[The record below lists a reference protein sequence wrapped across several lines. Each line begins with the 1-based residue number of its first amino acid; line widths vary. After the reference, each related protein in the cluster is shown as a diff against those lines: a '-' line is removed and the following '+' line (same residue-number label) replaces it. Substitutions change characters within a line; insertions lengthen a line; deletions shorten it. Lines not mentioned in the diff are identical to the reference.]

1 MFVAVFILS
10 LQPELYFKSKMD
22 TYKNLIL
29 QYSTKKESFSLDDLW
44 GWLSAM
50 GLTTRSTM
58 NCMLSRMVDKGELV
72 RIARGVY
79 ASAGHKNLFT
89 IELTA
94 EEQDLA
100 RNLKER
106 FPFAPLC
113 IYNGSCIAPLQHH
126 LSGNSMTYV
135 ETDRQV
141 MESLF
146 EHIKEHTGK
155 EVWLMP
161 DADMVYRYIDL
172 GKGGIIVK
180 PLVTEAPL
188 QTTEGVPVPT
198 LEKLLVDINKD
209 ADFSYLHGAEA
220 ERMTDNAKALYI
232 INITRLRRYAKRR
245 GLKIEE
251 KL

>member
-1 MFVAVFILS
+1 
-10 LQPELYFKSKMD
+10 MD

-29 QYSTKKESFSLDDLW
+29 QYSTKKESFTLDDLW
-44 GWLSAM
+44 TWLSAM

-58 NCMLSRMVDKGELV
+58 SCMLSRMVNKKELV

-79 ASAGHKNLFT
+79 ASAEHKNLFT
-89 IELTA
+89 FELTS
-94 EEQDLA
+94 EEQNLA

-106 FPFAPLC
+106 FPFAPVC
-113 IYNGSCIAPLQHH
+113 IYNGKSLAPLQHH
-126 LSGNSMTYV
+126 MSGNTMTYV
-135 ETDRQV
+135 ETDRQA
-141 MESLF
+141 MESIF
-146 EHIKEHTGK
+146 EYIKEQSGK

-172 GKGGIIVK
+172 EKGGIIVK

-188 QTTEGVPVPT
+188 QTMEGVTVPT

-209 ADFSYLHGAEA
+209 PDFSYLQGAEA
-220 ERMTDNAKALYI
+220 ERMMANAKALYI
-232 INITRLRRYAKRR
+232 INATRLRRYAKRR

-251 KL
+251 IL

>member
-1 MFVAVFILS
+1 
-10 LQPELYFKSKMD
+10 MD
-22 TYKNLIL
+22 TYKNLIW
-29 QYSTKKESFSLDDLW
+29 QYSTKKDSFSLDDLW

-89 IELTA
+89 VELA
-94 EEQDLA
+94 PEEHDLA

-113 IYNGSCIAPLQHH
+113 IYNGKSIAPLQHH
-126 LSGNSMTYV
+126 LSGNNMTYV
-135 ETDRQV
+135 ETDRQA

-146 EHIKEHTGK
+146 EYIKEHTGK

-172 GKGGIIVK
+172 EKGGIIVK

-188 QTTEGVPVPT
+188 QTMEGVTVPT

-209 ADFSYLHGAEA
+209 PDFSYLQGAEA
-220 ERMTDNAKALYI
+220 ERMMANAKALYI
-232 INITRLRRYAKRR
+232 INATRLRRYAKRR

-251 KL
+251 KS